1 MVEDKKKSLRTAAIL
16 NAVIIIAIIVVVN
29 ILSSI
34 QYFRLDLT
42 SDKVHTLSES
52 SRDVIDSIPSV
63 VNIEIYL
70 EGENLTPELLKLQRA
85 IDEKFQDFRELAKG
99 KIKYTFVNPNDEDIN
114 VEEFQKHLYETG
126 LQNIVVNVK
135 EENSFKAVNIWPCA
149 KVYYG
154 ERAANIQFIEQDKSA
169 SDAGINTAINELEY
183 AITKAIFEAINTTRK
198 RIVFVEGH
206 GELSESETWI
216 INNQLSQLYYTERK
230 KIDEKLDALFGFDM
244 AIVAKPQQPFS
255 DKDAYIL
262 DQFIM
267 RGGKV
272 IWLIDPVDVKADSLK
287 KSGQTMA
294 LAQNFNIENQLFKY
308 GVRLNNNLVIDK
320 RCGPIMIPGY
330 GSKLWNWYFHPLAAL
345 DKKGEK
351 DTVHPI
357 SKNVNPVKLQYAS
370 TIDPV
375 GNEAIKKTVI
385 LESSEYSMHYM
396 APARVNYGIIQVN
409 PNFSNA
415 NNRPNQ
421 PMALLLEG
429 KFTSYFTNYISP
441 EYLNNPQSKHK
452 EESDDNKMIV
462 IADGDLIRNEIML
475 DEQGREMYIGLDY
488 EVLMRNMQYV
498 PKIYGNTTF
507 FLNAVDY
514 LLGQDRLV
522 QLRARETVF
531 RPLDEDKI
539 KGGKKSF
546 WKFVNIILPILL
558 LLIIAIVLWL
568 IRRVKYKK

>member
-1 MVEDKKKSLRTAAIL
+1 MVEGKKKSLRATAIL
-16 NAVIIIAIIVVVN
+16 NATIIVAIIVVIN

-34 QYFRLDLT
+34 QYFRFDLT

-52 SRDVIDSIPSV
+52 SQNMIDSIPGI

-70 EGENLTPELLKLQRA
+70 EDDNLTPELLKLQRA
-85 IDEKFQDFRELAKG
+85 IDEKFQDFREYAKG
-99 KIKYTFVNPNDEDIN
+99 KIKYKFVNPNDEDVN
-114 VEEFQKHLYETG
+114 AEEFQKHLYETG
-126 LQNIVVNVK
+126 LQNIVLNVK
-135 EENSFKAVNIWPCA
+135 DENSFKAVNIWPCA
-149 KVYYG
+149 KVYYA
-154 ERAANIQFIEQDKSA
+154 ERAANIQFIDQTKSTT
-169 SDAGINTAINELEY
+169 DAGVNTAINELEY
-183 AITKAIFEAINTTRK
+183 VITKAIFEAINVTRK
-198 RIVFVEGH
+198 RIAFVEGH
-206 GELSESETWI
+206 GELTEAETWI

-255 DKDAYIL
+255 DKDAYII

-267 RGGKV
+267 KGGKV

-287 KSGQTMA
+287 KTGQTMA
-294 LAQNFNIENQLFKY
+294 LARNLNVESQLFKY
-308 GVRLNNNLVIDK
+308 GARLNNDLVIDK
-320 RCGPIMIPGY
+320 RCGPIMIPAF

-351 DTVHPI
+351 DVVHPI
-357 SKNVNPVKLQYAS
+357 SKNVNPVKLQYVS

-375 GNEAIKKTVI
+375 GNEEIKKTVI

-415 NNRPNQ
+415 NNRSHQ
-421 PMALLLEG
+421 PLALLLEG
-429 KFTSYFTNYISP
+429 KFTSYFTNYLSP
-441 EYLNNPQSKHK
+441 EYLKNPEVKHR
-452 EESDDNKMIV
+452 ETSPDNKMIV
-462 IADGDLIRNEIML
+462 IGDGDLIRNEITL
-475 DEQGREMYIGLDY
+475 DQQGREMYIGLDY
-488 EVLMRNMQYV
+488 EPLMRNMQYV

-546 WKFVNIILPILL
+546 WQFVNIILPILL
-558 LLIIAIVLWL
+558 LLIMAIVFWL
-568 IRRVKYKK
+568 IRKVKYKK